1 MNNNRLFRNT
11 SNKMIG
17 GVASGLA
24 DYFQTD
30 VTIVRILLVIAFF
43 IPGSF
48 PIVLIYIIMWIVMP
62 AYTVHQNISSQQ
74 TFKHGQPV
82 S

>member
-11 SNKMIG
+11 DSKVIG
-17 GVASGLA
+17 GVASGFA

-30 VTIVRILLVIAFF
+30 VTIIRVLLVLAFF
-43 IPGSF
+43 IPKPF
-48 PIVLIYIIMWIVMP
+48 PIVLIYIIFWIVMP
-62 AYTVHQNISSQQ
+62 ANNTQHKRLEQGHS
-74 TFKHGQPV
+74 V

>member
-11 SNKMIG
+11 NSKVIG

-24 DYFQTD
+24 DYLQID
-30 VTIVRILLVIAFF
+30 VTIVRVLLVLAIF
-43 IPGSF
+43 IPMSF
-48 PIVLIYIIMWIVMP
+48 PIVLIYIVLWMVMP
-62 AYTVHQNISSQQ
+62 ANTSQKTLEQGQ
-74 TFKHGQPV
+74 TM

>member
-30 VTIVRILLVIAFF
+30 VTIVRILLVLAFF
-43 IPGSF
+43 IPKPF
-48 PIVLIYIIMWIVMP
+48 PIVLIYIIMLIVMP
-62 AYTVHQNISSQQ
+62 AYHVHQNISSQQ